1 MVSIDIFIP
10 DNLGK
15 ILKAILQA
23 LVPSISIDVLINFSI
38 WTHFKLLVNIGI
50 KQNNV
55 VLKDFYQLT
64 SIILLTPCR
73 LVNFC
78 LVMEFGAK
86 K

>member
-10 DNLGK
+10 KNLGK

-23 LVPSISIDVLINFSI
+23 SVLIISIDVLINFDI
-38 WTHFKLLVNIGI
+38 WTHFKLLVNIGN

-55 VLKDFYQLT
+55 VLKDFYQLI
-64 SIILLTPCR
+64 SIIVLTPCR
-73 LVNFC
+73 LANFC